1 MITQTN
7 SAMIRNA
14 YTNNFNDSKDVKTKA
29 SVNITKQGDT
39 SKVEQ
44 LKEAINSG
52 EYRIDLQTL
61 SQKIAD
67 ELL

>member
-7 SAMIRNA
+7 SAMIRNT
-14 YTNNFNDSKDVKTKA
+14 YTSSFSDNKDMKA
-29 SVNITKQGDT
+29 RTSVNVTKQGDT

-44 LKEAINSG
+44 LKDAINSG
-52 EYRIDLQTL
+52 EYRIDLQAL

>member
-7 SAMIRNA
+7 NAMIRNT
-14 YTNNFNDSKDVKTKA
+14 YSSNLTDSKDVKSRA
-29 SVNITKQGDT
+29 SMNITKQGDT

-52 EYRIDLQTL
+52 EYRIDLQSL

>member
-7 SAMIRNA
+7 STMIRNT
-14 YTNNFNDSKDVKTKA
+14 YSNNFNDSKDVRAKA
-29 SVNITKQGDT
+29 STTISKQGDT

-52 EYRIDLQTL
+52 EYQVDLRAL
-61 SQKIAD
+61 SEKIAE

>member
-7 SAMIRNA
+7 NAMIRNT
-14 YTNNFNDSKDVKTKA
+14 YSSSLTDSKDVKSRA
-29 SVNITKQGDT
+29 SMNITKQGDT

-52 EYRIDLQTL
+52 EYRIDLQAL

>member
-7 SAMIRNA
+7 SAMIRNT

-29 SVNITKQGDT
+29 SVNISKQGDT

>member
-1 MITQTN
+1 MITQIN
-7 SAMIRNA
+7 STMIHNT
-14 YTNNFNDSKDVKTKA
+14 YSSNSTDSKDLKTRA
-29 SVNITKQGDT
+29 SVSISKQGDT

-52 EYRIDLQTL
+52 EYRINLQAL
-61 SQKIAD
+61 SEKIAE